1 MGKNYFNL
9 WCTKFLNFIGIEILS
24 KHIVCKRKSVL
35 KSVKLYTYLIL
46 FDLYY
51 SPPAVTPTSTGKDN
65 KGQIEV
71 APNEYVILLADSMLM
86 HMPLEALEFL
96 QVENV
101 TAMCRDFSLSLFHH
115 RFYKDEAT
123 GEERERKRERA
134 GFKFT
139 LSFTKVCIFTVV
151 CMTVYTYVQSHD
163 IVLLSRYIQNHTLF
177 PCGHSW
183 LMSNLQFVVT
193 MSICS
198 QWLEMIIACLHFSFQ
213 IDNLFIL

>member
-35 KSVKLYTYLIL
+35 KSVKLYTYLVL

-123 GEERERKRERA
+123 GEERERA

-139 LSFTKVCIFTVV
+139 LLFTKICIFYSLLFVGL
-151 CMTVYTYVQSHD
+151 C
-163 IVLLSRYIQNHTLF
+163 IRKLLSRYLQNHSLF
-177 PCGHSW
+177 PFGQF
-183 LMSNLQFVVT
+183 MSDLQFVVT
-193 MSICS
+193 ILGC
-198 QWLEMIIACLHFSFQ
+198 QFVFSG
-213 IDNLFIL
+213 

>member
-1 MGKNYFNL
+1 MLKNYFTL
-9 WCTKFLNFIGIEILS
+9 WCTKFPNFLDIEILS

-65 KGQIEV
+65 KGQIEA

-123 GEERERKRERA
+123 GEERERERVSNLHCHLL
-134 GFKFT
+134 KFA
-139 LSFTKVCIFTVV
+139 FFTV
-151 CMTVYTYVQSHD
+151 C
-163 IVLLSRYIQNHTLF
+163 
-177 PCGHSW
+177 
-183 LMSNLQFVVT
+183 
-193 MSICS
+193 CS
-198 QWLEMIIACLHFSFQ
+198 
-213 IDNLFIL
+213 

>member
-1 MGKNYFNL
+1 MYQIS
-9 WCTKFLNFIGIEILS
+9 KFYRHWNIS

-35 KSVKLYTYLIL
+35 KSVMLYTYLIL

-65 KGQIEV
+65 KGQIEA

-123 GEERERKRERA
+123 GEERERT

-139 LSFTKVCIFTVV
+139 LSFTKICIFYSLLFVGL
-151 CMTVYTYVQSHD
+151 CIHK
-163 IVLLSRYIQNHTLF
+163 LLSRYLQNHPLF
-177 PCGHSW
+177 PFGQ
-183 LMSNLQFVVT
+183 LMSDLQFVVT
-193 MSICS
+193 IPGC
-198 QWLEMIIACLHFSFQ
+198 QFVFSG
-213 IDNLFIL
+213 

>member
-9 WCTKFLNFIGIEILS
+9 WCTKFLNFIGIEILI
-24 KHIVCKRKSVL
+24 KHIVCKSKSVL

-123 GEERERKRERA
+123 GEERERERVSNLHCHLL
-134 GFKFT
+134 KFAFLQLFVWLCIHMYSHMT
-139 LSFTKVCIFTVV
+139 LYC
-151 CMTVYTYVQSHD
+151 CQDTYKIIHCFHVGTHD
-163 IVLLSRYIQNHTLF
+163 SWAICNLLSL
-177 PCGHSW
+177 CE
-183 LMSNLQFVVT
+183 FVL
-193 MSICS
+193 SG
-198 QWLEMIIACLHFSFQ
+198 
-213 IDNLFIL
+213 

>member
-1 MGKNYFNL
+1 MD
-9 WCTKFLNFIGIEILS
+9 IEILS
-24 KHIVCKRKSVL
+24 KHIVCKGKSVFNL
-35 KSVKLYTYLIL
+35 KSVKPYTYLIL

-123 GEERERKRERA
+123 GEERERA

-139 LSFTKVCIFTVV
+139 LLFTKICIFYSLLFVGL
-151 CMTVYTYVQSHD
+151 C
-163 IVLLSRYIQNHTLF
+163 IRKLLSRYLQNHSLF
-177 PCGHSW
+177 PFGQ

-193 MSICS
+193 LSVCF
-198 QWLEMIIACLHFSFQ
+198 QLLEMIVACLQVYFQ
-213 IDNLFIL
+213 IDNLFIP